1 MKTIKLIALFVT
13 GSLTLVSC
21 SSDETSLE
29 ANQKTSLLKT
39 YKIQRDASGAYS
51 LDLNL
56 SDNTKVDNFIDATN
70 STKQYFFSE
79 SESKTKSSL
88 SDNLLIDNTSM
99 RVAFVDAVSGK
110 NEGLYVEDD
119 NITLS
124 AKSNNVR
131 RLKDYSIVGESDGT
145 YTLDFVVKKNTNVT
159 FTFNDE
165 LQAYEV
171 HLEKDKRASTTEFS
185 RTLERNEGE
194 LLTIHFVNHK
204 DGGSNKGF
212 EALIRKPIII
222 IDDIVD

>member
-13 GSLTLVSC
+13 GSLTLASC

-56 SDNTKVDNFIDATN
+56 SDNTKVDNFVNLEENRKDYFLTE
-70 STKQYFFSE
+70 SDVQTKKE
-79 SESKTKSSL
+79 L
-88 SDNLLIDNTSM
+88 SDNLTINDTSM
-99 RVAFVDAVSGK
+99 KVAFVDAASDK
-110 NEGLYVEDD
+110 TEYLYVEDD

-124 AKSNNVR
+124 AKSNKVR
-131 RLKDYSIVGESDGT
+131 RLKDYSIVGENDGT
-145 YTLDFVVKKNTNVT
+145 YTLDFKVKNNTNVT
-159 FTFNDE
+159 FSFNDE
-165 LQAYEV
+165 LQAYEL
-171 HLEKDKRASTTEFS
+171 HLEKDKKATTTEFS
-185 RTLERNEGE
+185 RKLERNEGE
-194 LLTIHFVNHK
+194 ALTIHFVNHK
-204 DGGSNKGF
+204 DNSSNKGF

>member
-56 SDNTKVDNFIDATN
+56 SDNTKVDNFIN
-70 STKQYFFSE
+70 LEENTKEYLLSE
-79 SESKTKSSL
+79 SDTQSKKQL
-88 SDNLLIDNTSM
+88 SDNLVIDNTSM
-99 RVAFVDAVSGK
+99 KVAFVDAAASK
-110 NEGLYVEDD
+110 TEYLYVEDD

-124 AKSNNVR
+124 AKSNKVR

>member
-56 SDNTKVDNFIDATN
+56 SDNTKVDNFIN
-70 STKQYFFSE
+70 LEENTKEYLLSE
-79 SESKTKSSL
+79 SDTQSKKQL

-131 RLKDYSIVGESDGT
+131 RLKDYSIVSEGEGV
-145 YTLDFVVKKNTNVT
+145 YTLDFKVKNRTDVS
-159 FTFNDE
+159 FVFNDE
-165 LQAYEV
+165 LQAYEI
-171 HLEKDKRASTTEFS
+171 HLEKDKKATTTDFS
-185 RTLERNEGE
+185 RTLEKMDDEP
-194 LLTIHFVNHK
+194 LTIHFVNHNEGNSK
-204 DGGSNKGF
+204 KGL
-212 EALIRKPIII
+212 AVLIRKPVII
-222 IDDIVD
+222 IDY

>member
-131 RLKDYSIVGESDGT
+131 RLKDYSIVSEGEGV
-145 YTLDFVVKKNTNVT
+145 YTLDFKVKNQTDVS
-159 FTFNDE
+159 FVFNDE
-165 LQAYEV
+165 LQAYEI
-171 HLEKDKRASTTEFS
+171 HLEKDKKATTTDFS
-185 RTLERNEGE
+185 RTLEKMDDEP
-194 LLTIHFVNHK
+194 LTIHFVNHNEGNSK
-204 DGGSNKGF
+204 KGL
-212 EALIRKPIII
+212 AVLIRKPVII
-222 IDDIVD
+222 IDY